1 MRIELPE
8 ILVILGVVLLIFGP
22 TALPKLSNMFGKSVK
37 SFKEGLNEAD
47 SADTGKENKHS

>member
-1 MRIELPE
+1 MRIGLPE
-8 ILVILGVVLLIFGP
+8 LLVILGVVLLIFGP